1 SRGISQRDGHAQR
14 HAEVA
19 HGQTEGQSAE
29 TPKDAERVGP
39 KNALERSLVNNCEK
53 LRGHGG
59 RKEPRRDNPT
69 EESADEPI
77 RFPGPMLYAAKWNV
91 ETARSQTAEPMKEN
105 AQSGIGDQGVLKV
118 DSEKKRFFDM
128 GCFDKAR
135 SVKQFWRS
143 RVATAINGE
152 RHRASLRPPG

>member
-1 SRGISQRDGHAQR
+1 MHEFATENRGHERAKSRCISQRDGHAQR
-14 HAEVA
+14 RAEIM

-39 KNALERSLVNNCEK
+39 KNALERSLVNDRKELK
-53 LRGHGG
+53 GHRG

-77 RFPGPMLYAAKWNV
+77 RFPGPMLYAAKWNI
-91 ETARSQTAEPMKEN
+91 ETARSQTAEPVKEN

-118 DSEKKRFFDM
+118 DSERKRFFDM
-128 GCFDKAR
+128 GCFEQQPW
-135 SVKQFWRS
+135 V
-143 RVATAINGE
+143 
-152 RHRASLRPPG
+152 